1 MREFIN
7 IVGAGPKQKTK
18 EEEVQSFIA
27 ATKILSMRT
36 IWFGGSESHTFNR
49 LEEIASQR
57 NAVTP
62 ILGCRIS
69 RVLET
74 SKVFIAFSKI
84 SKRMNNT
91 GFNPKPHPNPI
102 SRNQSLLF

>member
-62 ILGCRIS
+62 VLGCRIS

-74 SKVFIAFSKI
+74 SKVFIVFQRLAKERTIKS
-84 SKRMNNT
+84 
-91 GFNPKPHPNPI
+91 
-102 SRNQSLLF
+102 